1 MSKKLLESS
10 NHTTRM
16 DQLIAWVYA
25 VIHKYGDG
33 LCCTRG
39 PSPNYSQSLM
49 RSQPMDNVVGR
60 EGLDGPQISG
70 ASGQSP
76 GWVTPGGL
84 RDAPHR
90 PGRAGARPAGQTA
103 RLGA

>member
-39 PSPNYSQSLM
+39 RRPTTAGSLV
-49 RSQPMDNVVGR
+49 RSQLMDRLPAGSPRAVSATRRTARAGQ
-60 EGLDGPQISG
+60 GQGP
-70 ASGQSP
+70 
-76 GWVTPGGL
+76 
-84 RDAPHR
+84 
-90 PGRAGARPAGQTA
+90 PGRPHA
-103 RLGA
+103 

>member
-33 LCCTRG
+33 LLHQR
-39 PSPNYSQSLM
+39 PSPNYSRFPGKELA
-49 RSQPMDNVVGR
+49 N
-60 EGLDGPQISG
+60 
-70 ASGQSP
+70 GQAP
-76 GWVTPGGL
+76 GWVTPGGR
-84 RDAPHR
+84 RDAPHG
-90 PGRAGARPAGQTA
+90 PGRAGAMPAGQPA